1 MIDHTNTYSRRTNS
15 TILFEEAIPIPIPMP
30 NDVTRIPQPGSP
42 ASSVL
47 LANTVPRAST
57 APTALKAATM
67 PRVIEDASEFSR
79 RNRTPSRMSLPTRE
93 RSSLANDVGAGRGIW
108 IRLMSSAEIP
118 NENASS
124 QSARNAGLSWK

>member
-1 MIDHTNTYSRRTNS
+1 M
-15 TILFEEAIPIPIPMP
+15 PIPMP

-42 ASSVL
+42 APSVV

-67 PRVIEDASEFSR
+67 PSVIEDASEFSR

-108 IRLMSSAEIP
+108 IRLTSSAESP
-118 NENASS
+118 NVNASS
-124 QSARNAGLSWK
+124 HSARNAELSWK